1 VDVRYSFPLG
11 GTTVALVGFSNR
23 DGGSIGVYKVDP
35 AARRVVDIQ
44 AGPIK
49 PGIESYG
56 FCLYRSQAS
65 GKYYAFVTDKK
76 GALEQWELFDDG
88 KGKVDGTR
96 VRRIT
101 IGSQSEGCVADDT
114 YAALYVAEEDVGIWK
129 YGAEPGDGSARTL
142 VDSVSGPHLAA
153 DVEGLTIYY
162 ASRGTGY
169 LIASSQGSKQ
179 FAVYERA
186 GANAHVMNFRIV
198 AGNGIDG
205 LSDTDGIDVTNF
217 PLGSAF
223 PEGVFV
229 AQDGTNTGG
238 NQNFK
243 LVPWGAIAR
252 GASPNLAIDRTW
264 DPRPSAATPP
274 IDRGRRARR

>member
-1 VDVRYSFPLG
+1 
-11 GTTVALVGFSNR
+11 
-23 DGGSIGVYKVDP
+23 
-35 AARRVVDIQ
+35 
-44 AGPIK
+44 
-49 PGIESYG
+49 
-56 FCLYRSQAS
+56 
-65 GKYYAFVTDKK
+65 
-76 GALEQWELFDDG
+76 
-88 KGKVDGTR
+88 
-96 VRRIT
+96 
-101 IGSQSEGCVADDT
+101 
-114 YAALYVAEEDVGIWK
+114 
-129 YGAEPGDGSARTL
+129 
-142 VDSVSGPHLAA
+142 
-153 DVEGLTIYY
+153 VEGLTIYY

-186 GANAHVMNFRIV
+186 GANAHVMNFQIV